1 MRTNDFSQ
9 SVISVLVS
17 TKCAIDD
24 CIGMIKHLKEL
35 DIPVTE
41 LQLKEIM
48 AIQDRIILFAY
59 DLESIIDVAPKNQ

>member
-9 SVISVLVS
+9 SVTSVLVS
-17 TKCAIDD
+17 TKHAIDD
-24 CIGMIKHLKEL
+24 CIGMIKQFKEL

-48 AIQDRIILFAY
+48 AI
-59 DLESIIDVAPKNQ
+59 